1 MERVSRFKTFREFV
15 EIIQQEGFSYGSKD
29 YQEKLE
35 KNREEAKKK
44 ESKKMQGLTDAAR
57 FAFRHGEGII
67 SYEKGPDGKVVR
79 GRRTKDGKF
88 TPDT

>member
-1 MERVSRFKTFREFV
+1 MERVSRFKSFREFV
-15 EIIQQEGFSYGSKD
+15 GIIQQEGFSYGSKAF
-29 YQEKLE
+29 QAKLE
-35 KNREEAKKK
+35 KKRKEK
-44 ESKKMQGLTDAAR
+44 ESNEEQEAEQRNNAAR
-57 FAFRHGEGII
+57 NAFRREGGMI